1 MQDIFQ
7 LIKQYDLVDKEVAFK
22 RGEVLVSPGTVET
35 TIFWIKSGTIKVSIF
50 DEEEERIVRFGY
62 KNDLIVAIDS
72 FLTKK
77 PTDFLIQAIKK
88 TEIKRISFKKWNE
101 FLEKDIQHQLIWMQL
116 LQRLIIQQIEREKDL
131 LIQSPKLRLERVLK
145 RSPNLFQEIP
155 KKHIAS
161 YLRMTPETL
170 SRLKNLD

>member
-1 MQDIFQ
+1 MKSIFD
-7 LIKQYDLVDKEVAFK
+7 LIREFELVEREITYK
-22 RGEVLVSPGTVET
+22 RGDILVSPGTVET
-35 TIFWIKSGTIKVSIF
+35 NIFWITNGTIKVSIF

-62 KNDLIVAIDS
+62 QNNLIVALDS
-72 FLTKK
+72 FLTKQ
-77 PTDFLIQAIKK
+77 PTDFLMQAIKK
-88 TEIKRISFKKWNE
+88 TEVKLIPYKKWID
-101 FLEKDIQHQLIWMQL
+101 FLEKDSNHKHLWTLQLQQL
-116 LQRLIIQQIEREKDL
+116 VIQQLEREKDL